1 MAGGVAADVGD
12 ENEWSSQFFP
22 RRVPGVADDA
32 EDFFAPAAVRE
43 AHFLQRSTLWS
54 RLPAHK
60 HYLLIH
66 LRVQSL
72 LS

>member
-1 MAGGVAADVGD
+1 
-12 ENEWSSQFFP
+12 
-22 RRVPGVADDA
+22 
-32 EDFFAPAAVRE
+32 VRE

-54 RLPAHK
+54 RLPAHT